1 MYSIIDVRLSV
12 PIDLFLYLTYLT
24 PVFVT
29 ALTGLTICAYISDY
43 PLL

>member
-12 PIDLFLYLTYLT
+12 PINLFL

-29 ALTGLTICAYISDY
+29 ALTYVITLFSEMSIIIQ
-43 PLL
+43 